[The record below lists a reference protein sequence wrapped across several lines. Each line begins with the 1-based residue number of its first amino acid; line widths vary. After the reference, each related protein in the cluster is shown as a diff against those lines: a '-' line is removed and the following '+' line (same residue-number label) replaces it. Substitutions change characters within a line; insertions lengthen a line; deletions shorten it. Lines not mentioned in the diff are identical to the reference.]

1 MAATSKAGFGHADR
15 SSDGGEALDS
25 ETSASEEGLA
35 AAEGVKD
42 SFDCRRRAEVCGDNS
57 LGQMAPDGARDL
69 VASLARELICDA
81 LGTGRNMVTLLAS
94 EVQTEKNVYLDL
106 DLFPTSAAWPVF

>member
-42 SFDCRRRAEVCGDNS
+42 SFDCRRRPEVCGDNS

-94 EVQTEKNVYLDL
+94 
-106 DLFPTSAAWPVF
+106 